1 MHTLLSGKM
10 TIYKDNEFYVN
21 SDKEKG
27 IYIYTWNKDI
37 VDDSFIQISS
47 DKGTKYKKNVQR
59 SEIGEIYEFNK
70 LFTYKGSDIN
80 INTTKQGQYFIFT
93 YDSEIAT
100 KLGLKGEPIDRPGVM
115 WYHAIIDKDD
125 KDLEYVGEDRRKISL

>member
-47 DKGTKYKKNVQR
+47 DKGTKYKKYVHR

-70 LFTYKGSDIN
+70 
-80 INTTKQGQYFIFT
+80 
-93 YDSEIAT
+93 
-100 KLGLKGEPIDRPGVM
+100 
-115 WYHAIIDKDD
+115 
-125 KDLEYVGEDRRKISL
+125 

>member
-1 MHTLLSGKM
+1 MKELLSGRLTTYKG
-10 TIYKDNEFYVN
+10 IEYYYWKDNDCN
-21 SDKEKG
+21 ID
-27 IYIYTWNKDI
+27 IYTWDKNK
-37 VDDSFIQISS
+37 VDKTFTQIS
-47 DKGTKYKKNVQR
+47 DEDETMYEKRVQL
-59 SEIGEIYEFNK
+59 SEIGDIYEFNK
-70 LFTYKGSDIN
+70 RFKYKGSDIN